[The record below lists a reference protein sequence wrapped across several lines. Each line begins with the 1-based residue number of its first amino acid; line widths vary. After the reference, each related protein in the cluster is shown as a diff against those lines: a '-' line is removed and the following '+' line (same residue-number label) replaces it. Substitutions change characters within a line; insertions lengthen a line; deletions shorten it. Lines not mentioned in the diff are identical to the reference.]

1 MNCLDCSRHLMIS
14 SHLAASI
21 SPNPVEQFCNKAPV
35 GSGDLEIFQHMSHLK
50 NAQRTEEKMQHGL
63 GSAPCC
69 FISPPPTATL
79 PPAKHN
85 SSIRTGK
92 LAENIIPTIRNQ
104 RRRLKCWQC
113 RILACIYSH
122 LVQHAQ
128 MPNHWVSLTRC
139 SSRMSHLL
147 SAAPT
152 LVVTLRNLTAAQKSG
167 PYIVIDFLLTWFL
180 TIFGSISSL

>member
-1 MNCLDCSRHLMIS
+1 MCRPSLPTQWNS
-14 SHLAASI
+14 SAIRRQLE
-21 SPNPVEQFCNKAPV
+21 V
-35 GSGDLEIFQHMSHLK
+35 EIFQHMSHLK
-50 NAQRTEEKMQHGL
+50 NAQTTEEKMQNGL
-63 GSAPCC
+63 GSAACC
-69 FISPPPTATL
+69 FISPPPTAPL

-152 LVVTLRNLTAAQKSG
+152 IVVSLRNLTAAQKSG
-167 PYIVIDFLLTWFL
+167 PYRHLFSPDLVPDNFWVDLKPLMRPFGEAFL
-180 TIFGSISSL
+180 